1 MIDTRMGEIEARF
14 ADIIWENEPISS
26 GLLAQLAEKALGW
39 KKSTTYTILKRFCQK
54 GIFQNEKGI
63 VSSLVNREEFRALQ
77 SEKVVEEAFGGSL
90 PAFVAA
96 FGSRNKLTDEEA
108 NQLQK
113 LIDSMRR

>member
-26 GLLAQLAEKALGW
+26 GLLAQLADKALGW